1 MERVMEGE
9 REIERERGSEGGR
22 KEGEGRKRPT
32 YKHVLWFDVS
42 MHYLVGMEI
51 DQCCAELPHSNG
63 CICLTEVLTVQNG
76 IKQVTS
82 LQYEIE
88 IDEQ

>member
-1 MERVMEGE
+1 MLRTTREKERGSREGW
-9 REIERERGSEGGR
+9 RELWKEREREREGGR
-22 KEGEGRKRPT
+22 KGGRKRLT

-63 CICLTEVLTVQNG
+63 CICLTEVLTV
-76 IKQVTS
+76 
-82 LQYEIE
+82 
-88 IDEQ
+88 